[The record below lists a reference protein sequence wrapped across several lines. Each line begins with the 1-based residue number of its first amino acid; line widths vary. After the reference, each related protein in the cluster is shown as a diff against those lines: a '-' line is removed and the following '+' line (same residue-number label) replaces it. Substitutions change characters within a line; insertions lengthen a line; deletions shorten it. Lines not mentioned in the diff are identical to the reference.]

1 MLKFNKLS
9 LLKRNTCEFCGKSF
23 RTLEQMMKHFQIT
36 HDNKTYECKQCDMK
50 FEGMEVMRDHIKRK
64 HSYKKL

>member
-1 MLKFNKLS
+1 MLKLNKLS

-50 FEGMEVMRDHIKRK
+50 FQGMEVMRDHIKRK

>member
-23 RTLEQMMKHFQIT
+23 GTLEQMMKHFQIT
-36 HDNKTYECKQCDMK
+36 HDNKTYECKQCDLK
-50 FEGMEVMRDHIKRK
+50 FEGMEIMRDHIKRK

>member
-50 FEGMEVMRDHIKRK
+50 FEGMEVMRDHVKRK

>member
-50 FEGMEVMRDHIKRK
+50 FEGMEIMRDHIKRK

>member
-1 MLKFNKLS
+1 MLKLNKLS

-23 RTLEQMMKHFQIT
+23 RTLDQMMKHFQIT

-50 FEGMEVMRDHIKRK
+50 FQGMEVMRDHIKRK